1 MNAPPP
7 SLQLPPTL
15 QDESICNSKSGNY
28 FSLPICFLYKNSVGV
43 CSLQT
48 VTNLTFISPVLYQR
62 VKMHISDRV
71 FNVALFN
78 IPLTYFY
85 LSSSYRKESLQPLPL
100 FYHLS
105 QRLYS
110 DSLLFIEL
118 IEVYD
123 ILLEEWT

>member
-1 MNAPPP
+1 
-7 SLQLPPTL
+7 
-15 QDESICNSKSGNY
+15 
-28 FSLPICFLYKNSVGV
+28 
-43 CSLQT
+43 
-48 VTNLTFISPVLYQR
+48 
-62 VKMHISDRV
+62 MHISDRV
-71 FNVALFN
+71 YNVALFN

-123 ILLEEWT
+123 ILLEEWP